1 MLNLGRLSV
10 LLDEFFYDNVIIKRL
25 MGDSMFDNL
34 PNAEK
39 ILECLLENL
48 DEGIQIVDSTGRTIY
63 YNKSMGKIEGIDPE
77 EVLGKKVDEYLA
89 DVKEDSSTLMNALKN
104 GEKIVDLIQHYNSEH
119 KKKVTSIN
127 TTVPVKSGGKNIAAI
142 EIAKDMTS
150 LKELTESIC
159 KLQGTDTKVK
169 KNYNFSDIY
178 GSNPV
183 LRGAIQKAK
192 KASMSS
198 SSVLIYAETG
208 CGKEVFAQ
216 SIHYNGSRK
225 DKPFIPI
232 NCAAIPAALL
242 EGMLFGTEKGSF
254 TGAENKKGLFEEAN
268 HGTILLD
275 EVNSMEP
282 YLQSKLLRVLQDGY
296 IRPIGSSKIIEIDV
310 RIIATL
316 NEEPEKLIESGK
328 LRKDFYYRLSV
339 IRLSI
344 PPLRE
349 RKEDIPKLVWGFIG
363 DYNKILGKNI
373 QGIDE
378 AVMKQLLEYN
388 WPGNIRELKNVI
400 ESAMN
405 MADRDSILNHKH
417 FETGIFKKCSSRTF
431 RDIDKIDIDEYGN
444 MNLEKYICNIEKE
457 IIKKTLEK
465 NNFNISK
472 TSRQLNVSRQN
483 LQYKIRKYNIK

>member
-1 MLNLGRLSV
+1 
-10 LLDEFFYDNVIIKRL
+10 
-25 MGDSMFDNL
+25 MFNNL

-48 DEGIQIVDSTGRTIY
+48 DEGIQIVDSNGRTIY
-63 YNKSMGKIEGIDPE
+63 YNRAMGKIEGINPE
-77 EVLGKKVDEYLA
+77 KVLGKKVDEYLE
-89 DVKEDSSTLMNALKN
+89 DVKEDSSTLMNVLKTGN
-104 GEKIVDLIQHYNSEH
+104 KIVDLIQHYNNDH

-127 TTVPVKSGGKNIAAI
+127 TTIPVKVNGKNIAAI
-142 EIAKDMTS
+142 EISKDMTR
-150 LKELTESIC
+150 LKELTECIC

-169 KNYNFSDIY
+169 KNYSFSDIY
-178 GSNPV
+178 GSNPI
-183 LRGAIQKAK
+183 LRSAVEKAK

-268 HGTILLD
+268 NGTILLD

-296 IRPIGSSKIIEIDV
+296 IRPIGSNKSIEIDV

-316 NEEPEKLIESGK
+316 NEDPEKLIESGK

-339 IRLSI
+339 IRLNI

-349 RKEDIPKLVWGFIG
+349 RKEDIPKLVEGFIEN
-363 DYNKILGKNI
+363 YNNILGKNI
-373 QGIDE
+373 QGIDDD
-378 AVMKQLLEYN
+378 VMERFLEYN

-400 ESAMN
+400 ESSMN
-405 MADRDSILNHKH
+405 MADKDSILTYKH
-417 FETGIFKKCSSRTF
+417 LEARIFNGFSNEACA
-431 RDIDKIDIDEYGN
+431 DINRLGIDEY
-444 MNLEKYICNIEKE
+444 MSFDLEEYICNTERE
-457 IIKKTLEK
+457 IIKKILEK
-465 NNFNISK
+465 NNYNISK
-472 TSRQLNVSRQN
+472 TSRQLNLSRQN

>member
-1 MLNLGRLSV
+1 MFNNLS
-10 LLDEFFYDNVIIKRL
+10 
-25 MGDSMFDNL
+25 
-34 PNAEK
+34 NAEK

-48 DEGIQIVDSTGRTIY
+48 DEGIQIVDSNGRTIY
-63 YNKSMGKIEGIDPE
+63 YNKSMGKIEGINPE
-77 EVLGKKVDEYLA
+77 EVLGKKVNEYLE
-89 DVKEDSSTLMNALKN
+89 DVKEDSSTLMNALKK
-104 GEKIVDLIQHYNSEH
+104 GKKIVDLIQHYNNDH

-127 TTVPVKSGGKNIAAI
+127 TTIPVKFNGKNIAAI
-142 EIAKDMTS
+142 EIAKDMTR
-150 LKELTESIC
+150 LKELTECIC
-159 KLQGTDTKVK
+159 KLQITDTKFK

-183 LRGAIQKAK
+183 IRSSVEKAK

-296 IRPIGSSKIIEIDV
+296 IRPIGSNKSIEIDI

-316 NEEPEKLIESGK
+316 NEDPEKLIESGK

-339 IRLSI
+339 IRLNI

-349 RKEDIPKLVWGFIG
+349 RKEDIPKLVEGFIQN
-363 DYNKILGKNI
+363 YNNILGKNI
-373 QGIDE
+373 QGIDDD
-378 AVMKQLLEYN
+378 VMERFLEYN

-400 ESAMN
+400 ESSIN
-405 MADRDSILNHKH
+405 MADKDSVLSYKH
-417 FETGIFKKCSSRTF
+417 FESKIFNRNSNEACI
-431 RDIDKIDIDEYGN
+431 DINKLGIDEYEN
-444 MNLEKYICNIEKE
+444 FDLEKCMDNTEKQIIEKV
-457 IIKKTLEK
+457 LEK
-465 NNFNISK
+465 NNHNISK